1 MNSENKTLVKKLLVL
16 VLPMAL
22 QNLMASLVSASDA
35 LMLGF
40 LNQSSLSA
48 VSLAGQ
54 VQFVLSLFLG
64 AFTIGESVL
73 AAQYW
78 GKGEK
83 HRLEEILGIVL
94 RFSILV
100 SFLFTMAA
108 LCAPDLLMRIFTN
121 DEELIRL
128 GASYLRITSFS
139 YFFMGISQIYL
150 CIMKNTGRALLSTLY
165 SSSSVILNI
174 IINAILIFGLLG
186 FPKLGIAGAAIAT
199 SISRGVELALI
210 LFENVRQKEIRIRM
224 KHILRPPS
232 WLQKDYIHYTWPSLA
247 NQVIWGCGFTM
258 TSVIMGHLGT
268 DAVAANSIAQI
279 AKNLAACLCL
289 GIGTGAGIIIGNE
302 LGQGNL
308 AQAKK
313 TGNKLCII
321 SLITGA
327 SSCVIL
333 FACIPVIQGFAGTL
347 SPQAQ
352 DYLRFMLF
360 VCSYYLIGKSFSATV
375 IGGIFSAGG
384 DTRFGLIC
392 DTINMW
398 AIIVPVGCIAAFVL
412 HLPVPVVYFLLNLD
426 FMFLPAVCVYCGS
439 FYDGVKSSST
449 VSCSSFARRKASE
462 RVGSYLLFSMALT
475 V

>member
-327 SSCVIL
+327 ASCVIL

-398 AIIVPVGCIAAFVL
+398 AIIVPVGCVAAFVL
-412 HLPVPVVYFLLNLD
+412 HLPVPVVYFFLNLD
-426 FMFLPAVCVYCGS
+426 EFTKMPLEIWY
-439 FYDGVKSSST
+439 YRKYRWVKNIT
-449 VSCSSFARRKASE
+449 K
-462 RVGSYLLFSMALT
+462 
-475 V
+475 

>member
-100 SFLFTMAA
+100 SFLFTVAA

-426 FMFLPAVCVYCGS
+426 EFTKMPLEIWY
-439 FYDGVKSSST
+439 YRKYRWVKNIT
-449 VSCSSFARRKASE
+449 K
-462 RVGSYLLFSMALT
+462 
-475 V
+475 

>member
-1 MNSENKTLVKKLLVL
+1 MNSESKTLVKKLLVL

-100 SFLFTMAA
+100 SFLFTVAA

-327 SSCVIL
+327 ASCVIL
-333 FACIPVIQGFAGTL
+333 FTCIPVIQGFAGTL

-426 FMFLPAVCVYCGS
+426 EFTKMPLEIWY
-439 FYDGVKSSST
+439 YRKYRWVKNIT
-449 VSCSSFARRKASE
+449 K
-462 RVGSYLLFSMALT
+462 
-475 V
+475 

>member
-150 CIMKNTGRALLSTLY
+150 CIMKNTGRALLSTIY

-426 FMFLPAVCVYCGS
+426 EFTKMPLEIWY
-439 FYDGVKSSST
+439 YRKYRWVKNIT
-449 VSCSSFARRKASE
+449 K
-462 RVGSYLLFSMALT
+462 
-475 V
+475 

>member
-150 CIMKNTGRALLSTLY
+150 CIMKNTGRALLSTIY

-224 KHILRPPS
+224 RHILRPPS

-327 SSCVIL
+327 ASCVIL

-426 FMFLPAVCVYCGS
+426 EFTKMPLEIWY
-439 FYDGVKSSST
+439 YRKYRWVKNIT
-449 VSCSSFARRKASE
+449 K
-462 RVGSYLLFSMALT
+462 
-475 V
+475 

>member
-100 SFLFTMAA
+100 SFLFTVAA

-308 AQAKK
+308 SQAKK

-398 AIIVPVGCIAAFVL
+398 AIIVPMGCIAAFVL

-426 FMFLPAVCVYCGS
+426 EFTKMPLEIWY
-439 FYDGVKSSST
+439 YRKYRWVKNIT
-449 VSCSSFARRKASE
+449 K
-462 RVGSYLLFSMALT
+462 
-475 V
+475 

>member
-1 MNSENKTLVKKLLVL
+1 MNTENKTLLKKLLVL

-22 QNLMASLVSASDA
+22 QNFMASLVSASDA

-64 AFTIGESVL
+64 AFSIGESVL

-94 RFSILV
+94 RFSMLI
-100 SFLFTMAA
+100 SFLFALSA
-108 LCAPDLLMRIFTN
+108 LCAPNLLMRIFTN
-121 DEELIRL
+121 DKELIRL
-128 GASYLRITSFS
+128 GASYLRIVSFS
-139 YFFMGISQIYL
+139 YFFMGISQMYL
-150 CIMKNTGRALLSTLY
+150 CIMKNTNRALLSTLY
-165 SSSSVILNI
+165 SSSAVILNI
-174 IINAILIFGLLG
+174 VINALLIFGLMG
-186 FPKLGIAGAAIAT
+186 FPQFGIEGAAIAT
-199 SISRGVELALI
+199 TISRGVELALI
-210 LFENVRQKEIRIRM
+210 LFENVRQSDVRIRI
-224 KHILRPPS
+224 KNILRPLA

-289 GIGTGAGIIIGNE
+289 GIGTGSGIIIGNE

-308 AQAKK
+308 SHAKK

-321 SLITGA
+321 SLIAGA
-327 SSCVIL
+327 GSCLVL
-333 FACIPVIQGFAGTL
+333 FACIPLIQGFAGTL
-347 SPQAQ
+347 SPKAQ
-352 DYLRFMLF
+352 DYLRFMLI
-360 VCSYYLIGKSFSATV
+360 VCSYYMIGKSFSATV
-375 IGGIFSAGG
+375 IGGVFSAGG
-384 DTRFGLIC
+384 DTRFGLLC

-398 AIIVPVGCIAAFVL
+398 VIIVPIGCIAAFIL
-412 HLPVPVVYFLLNLD
+412 HLPVPVTYFLLNLD
-426 FMFLPAVCVYCGS
+426 EFTKMPVEIWY
-439 FYDGVKSSST
+439 YRKYRWVKNIT
-449 VSCSSFARRKASE
+449 K
-462 RVGSYLLFSMALT
+462 
-475 V
+475 

>member
-100 SFLFTMAA
+100 SFLFTVAA

-289 GIGTGAGIIIGNE
+289 GIGTGAGIITGNE

-327 SSCVIL
+327 ASCVIL

-426 FMFLPAVCVYCGS
+426 EFTKMPLEIWY
-439 FYDGVKSSST
+439 YRKYRWVKNIT
-449 VSCSSFARRKASE
+449 K
-462 RVGSYLLFSMALT
+462 
-475 V
+475 

>member
-308 AQAKK
+308 SQAKK

-426 FMFLPAVCVYCGS
+426 EFTKMPLEIWY
-439 FYDGVKSSST
+439 YRKYRWVKNIT
-449 VSCSSFARRKASE
+449 K
-462 RVGSYLLFSMALT
+462 
-475 V
+475 

>member
-100 SFLFTMAA
+100 SFLFTVAA

-327 SSCVIL
+327 ASCVIL

-398 AIIVPVGCIAAFVL
+398 AIIVPVGCVAAFVL
-412 HLPVPVVYFLLNLD
+412 HLPVPVVYFFLNLD
-426 FMFLPAVCVYCGS
+426 EFTKMPLEIWY
-439 FYDGVKSSST
+439 YRKYRWVKNIT
-449 VSCSSFARRKASE
+449 K
-462 RVGSYLLFSMALT
+462 
-475 V
+475 

>member
-64 AFTIGESVL
+64 AFTIGESIL

-426 FMFLPAVCVYCGS
+426 EFTKMPLEIWY
-439 FYDGVKSSST
+439 YRKYRWVKNIT
-449 VSCSSFARRKASE
+449 K
-462 RVGSYLLFSMALT
+462 
-475 V
+475 

>member
-1 MNSENKTLVKKLLVL
+1 MNTENKTLLKKLLVL

-22 QNLMASLVSASDA
+22 QNFMASLVSASDA

-54 VQFVLSLFLG
+54 IQFVLSLFLG
-64 AFTIGESVL
+64 AFSIGESVL

-94 RFSILV
+94 RFSMLV
-100 SFLFTMAA
+100 SLIFTLAA

-121 DEELIRL
+121 DKELIRL
-128 GASYLRITSFS
+128 GASYLRIVSFS
-139 YFFMGISQIYL
+139 YFFMGISQMYL
-150 CIMKNTGRALLSTLY
+150 CIMKNTNRALRSTLY
-165 SSSSVILNI
+165 SSSAVILNI

-199 SISRGVELALI
+199 TISRGVELALI
-210 LFENVRQKEIRIRM
+210 LFENVRQSDVRIRI
-224 KHILRPPS
+224 KNILHPIA

-308 AQAKK
+308 VHAKK

-321 SLITGA
+321 SLIAGA
-327 SSCVIL
+327 GSCLIL
-333 FACIPVIQGFAGTL
+333 FVCIPLIQGFTGTL

-352 DYLRFMLF
+352 DYLRFMLI
-360 VCSYYLIGKSFSATV
+360 VCSYYMIGKSFSATV
-375 IGGIFSAGG
+375 IGGVFSAGG
-384 DTRFGLIC
+384 DTRFGLLC

-398 AIIVPVGCIAAFVL
+398 IIIVPIGCIAAFVL
-412 HLPVPVVYFLLNLD
+412 HLPVPVIYFLLNLD
-426 FMFLPAVCVYCGS
+426 EFTKMPAEIWY
-439 FYDGVKSSST
+439 YRKYRWVKNIT
-449 VSCSSFARRKASE
+449 K
-462 RVGSYLLFSMALT
+462 
-475 V
+475 

>member
-327 SSCVIL
+327 ASCVIL

-426 FMFLPAVCVYCGS
+426 EFTKMPLEIWY
-439 FYDGVKSSST
+439 YRKYRWVKNIT
-449 VSCSSFARRKASE
+449 K
-462 RVGSYLLFSMALT
+462 
-475 V
+475 

>member
-100 SFLFTMAA
+100 SFLFTVAA

-210 LFENVRQKEIRIRM
+210 LSENVRQKEIRIRM

-426 FMFLPAVCVYCGS
+426 EFTKMPLEIWY
-439 FYDGVKSSST
+439 YRKYRWVKNIT
-449 VSCSSFARRKASE
+449 K
-462 RVGSYLLFSMALT
+462 
-475 V
+475 

>member
-83 HRLEEILGIVL
+83 HRMEEILGIVL

-426 FMFLPAVCVYCGS
+426 EFTKMPLEIWY
-439 FYDGVKSSST
+439 YRKYRWVKNIT
-449 VSCSSFARRKASE
+449 K
-462 RVGSYLLFSMALT
+462 
-475 V
+475 

>member
-199 SISRGVELALI
+199 SISRGVELVLI

-426 FMFLPAVCVYCGS
+426 EFTKMPLEIWY
-439 FYDGVKSSST
+439 YRKYRWVKNIT
-449 VSCSSFARRKASE
+449 K
-462 RVGSYLLFSMALT
+462 
-475 V
+475 

>member
-1 MNSENKTLVKKLLVL
+1 MNSENKTLVKKLMVL

-100 SFLFTMAA
+100 SFLFTVAA

-327 SSCVIL
+327 ASCVIL

-426 FMFLPAVCVYCGS
+426 EFTKMPLEIWY
-439 FYDGVKSSST
+439 YRKYRWVKNIT
-449 VSCSSFARRKASE
+449 K
-462 RVGSYLLFSMALT
+462 
-475 V
+475 

>member
-100 SFLFTMAA
+100 SFLFTVAA

-174 IINAILIFGLLG
+174 IINAVLIFGLLG

-224 KHILRPPS
+224 RHILRPPS

-426 FMFLPAVCVYCGS
+426 EFTKMPLEIWY
-439 FYDGVKSSST
+439 YRKYRWVKNIT
-449 VSCSSFARRKASE
+449 K
-462 RVGSYLLFSMALT
+462 
-475 V
+475 

>member
-100 SFLFTMAA
+100 SFLFTVAA

-224 KHILRPPS
+224 RHILRPPS

-426 FMFLPAVCVYCGS
+426 EFTKMPLEIWY
-439 FYDGVKSSST
+439 YRKYRWVKNIT
-449 VSCSSFARRKASE
+449 K
-462 RVGSYLLFSMALT
+462 
-475 V
+475 

>member
-1 MNSENKTLVKKLLVL
+1 MNTENKTLLKKLLVL

-22 QNLMASLVSASDA
+22 QNFMASLVSASDA

-54 VQFVLSLFLG
+54 IQFVLSLFLG
-64 AFTIGESVL
+64 AFSIGESVL

-94 RFSILV
+94 RFSMLV
-100 SFLFTMAA
+100 SLIFTLAA

-121 DEELIRL
+121 DKELIRL
-128 GASYLRITSFS
+128 GASYLRIVSFS
-139 YFFMGISQIYL
+139 YFFMGISQMYL
-150 CIMKNTGRALLSTLY
+150 CIMKNTNRALRSTLY
-165 SSSSVILNI
+165 SSSAVILNI

-199 SISRGVELALI
+199 TISRGVELALI
-210 LFENVRQKEIRIRM
+210 LFENVRQSDVRIRI
-224 KHILRPPS
+224 KNILRPIA

-308 AQAKK
+308 VHAKK

-321 SLITGA
+321 SLIAGA
-327 SSCVIL
+327 GSCLIL
-333 FACIPVIQGFAGTL
+333 FVCIPLIQGFTGTL

-352 DYLRFMLF
+352 DYLRFMLI
-360 VCSYYLIGKSFSATV
+360 VCSYYMIGKSFSATV
-375 IGGIFSAGG
+375 IGGVFSAGG
-384 DTRFGLIC
+384 DTRFGLLC

-398 AIIVPVGCIAAFVL
+398 IIIVPIGCIAAFIL
-412 HLPVPVVYFLLNLD
+412 HLPVPVIYFLLNLD
-426 FMFLPAVCVYCGS
+426 EFTKMPAEIWY
-439 FYDGVKSSST
+439 YRKYRWVKNIT
-449 VSCSSFARRKASE
+449 K
-462 RVGSYLLFSMALT
+462 
-475 V
+475 

>member
-100 SFLFTMAA
+100 SFLFTVAA

-224 KHILRPPS
+224 RHILRPPS

-327 SSCVIL
+327 ASCVIL

-426 FMFLPAVCVYCGS
+426 EFTKMPLEIWY
-439 FYDGVKSSST
+439 YRKYRWVKNIT
-449 VSCSSFARRKASE
+449 K
-462 RVGSYLLFSMALT
+462 
-475 V
+475 

>member
-186 FPKLGIAGAAIAT
+186 FRKLGFAGAAIAT

-426 FMFLPAVCVYCGS
+426 EFTKMPLEIWY
-439 FYDGVKSSST
+439 YRKYRWVKNIT
-449 VSCSSFARRKASE
+449 K
-462 RVGSYLLFSMALT
+462 
-475 V
+475 

>member
-100 SFLFTMAA
+100 SFLFTVAA

-321 SLITGA
+321 SLITGVA
-327 SSCVIL
+327 SCVIL

-426 FMFLPAVCVYCGS
+426 EFTKMPLEIWY
-439 FYDGVKSSST
+439 YRKYRWVKNIT
-449 VSCSSFARRKASE
+449 K
-462 RVGSYLLFSMALT
+462 
-475 V
+475 

>member
-100 SFLFTMAA
+100 SFLFTVAA

-224 KHILRPPS
+224 RHILRPPS

-327 SSCVIL
+327 ASCMIL

-398 AIIVPVGCIAAFVL
+398 AIIVPVGCISAFVL

-426 FMFLPAVCVYCGS
+426 EFTKMPLEIWY
-439 FYDGVKSSST
+439 YRKYRWVKNIT
-449 VSCSSFARRKASE
+449 K
-462 RVGSYLLFSMALT
+462 
-475 V
+475 

>member
-64 AFTIGESVL
+64 AFTIGESIL

-100 SFLFTMAA
+100 SFLFTVAA

-426 FMFLPAVCVYCGS
+426 EFTKMPLEIWY
-439 FYDGVKSSST
+439 YRKYRWVKNIT
-449 VSCSSFARRKASE
+449 K
-462 RVGSYLLFSMALT
+462 
-475 V
+475 

>member
-384 DTRFGLIC
+384 DTRFGLLC

-426 FMFLPAVCVYCGS
+426 EFTKMPLEIWY
-439 FYDGVKSSST
+439 YRKYRWVKNIT
-449 VSCSSFARRKASE
+449 K
-462 RVGSYLLFSMALT
+462 
-475 V
+475 

>member
-308 AQAKK
+308 ARAKK

-426 FMFLPAVCVYCGS
+426 EFTKMPLEIWY
-439 FYDGVKSSST
+439 YRKYRWVKNIT
-449 VSCSSFARRKASE
+449 K
-462 RVGSYLLFSMALT
+462 
-475 V
+475 

>member
-224 KHILRPPS
+224 KHILRPPT

-327 SSCVIL
+327 ASCVIL

-398 AIIVPVGCIAAFVL
+398 AIIVPVGCVAAFVL
-412 HLPVPVVYFLLNLD
+412 HLPVPVVYFFLNLD
-426 FMFLPAVCVYCGS
+426 EFTKMPLEIWY
-439 FYDGVKSSST
+439 YRKYRWVKNIT
-449 VSCSSFARRKASE
+449 K
-462 RVGSYLLFSMALT
+462 
-475 V
+475 

>member
-100 SFLFTMAA
+100 SFLFTVAA

-224 KHILRPPS
+224 RHILRPPS
-232 WLQKDYIHYTWPSLA
+232 WLQKDYIHYSWPSLA

-412 HLPVPVVYFLLNLD
+412 HLPVPAVYFLLNLD
-426 FMFLPAVCVYCGS
+426 EFTKMPLEIWY
-439 FYDGVKSSST
+439 YRKYRWVKNIT
-449 VSCSSFARRKASE
+449 K
-462 RVGSYLLFSMALT
+462 
-475 V
+475 

>member
-100 SFLFTMAA
+100 SFLFTVAA

-232 WLQKDYIHYTWPSLA
+232 WLQKDYIHYTCPSLA

-327 SSCVIL
+327 ASCVIL
-333 FACIPVIQGFAGTL
+333 FTCIPVIQGFAGTL

-426 FMFLPAVCVYCGS
+426 EFTKMPLEIWY
-439 FYDGVKSSST
+439 YRKYRWVKNIT
-449 VSCSSFARRKASE
+449 K
-462 RVGSYLLFSMALT
+462 
-475 V
+475 

>member
-224 KHILRPPS
+224 KHILRPPF

-327 SSCVIL
+327 ASCVIL

-398 AIIVPVGCIAAFVL
+398 AIIVPVGCIAALVL

-426 FMFLPAVCVYCGS
+426 EFTKMPLEIWY
-439 FYDGVKSSST
+439 YRKYRWVKNIT
-449 VSCSSFARRKASE
+449 K
-462 RVGSYLLFSMALT
+462 
-475 V
+475 

>member
-100 SFLFTMAA
+100 SFLFTVAA

-412 HLPVPVVYFLLNLD
+412 HLPVPAVYFLLNLD
-426 FMFLPAVCVYCGS
+426 EFTKMPLEIWY
-439 FYDGVKSSST
+439 YRKYRWVKNIT
-449 VSCSSFARRKASE
+449 K
-462 RVGSYLLFSMALT
+462 
-475 V
+475 

>member
-327 SSCVIL
+327 SSCLIL

-412 HLPVPVVYFLLNLD
+412 HLPVPAVYFLLNLD
-426 FMFLPAVCVYCGS
+426 EFTKMPLEIWY
-439 FYDGVKSSST
+439 YRKYRWVKNIT
-449 VSCSSFARRKASE
+449 K
-462 RVGSYLLFSMALT
+462 
-475 V
+475 

>member
-100 SFLFTMAA
+100 SFLFTVAA

-128 GASYLRITSFS
+128 GTSYLRITSFS

-224 KHILRPPS
+224 RHILRPPS

-327 SSCVIL
+327 ASCVIL

-426 FMFLPAVCVYCGS
+426 EFTKMPLEIWY
-439 FYDGVKSSST
+439 YRKYRWVKNIT
-449 VSCSSFARRKASE
+449 K
-462 RVGSYLLFSMALT
+462 
-475 V
+475 

>member
-1 MNSENKTLVKKLLVL
+1 MNTENKTLLKKLLVL

-64 AFTIGESVL
+64 AFSIGESVL

-94 RFSILV
+94 RFSMLV
-100 SFLFTMAA
+100 SILFTLAA
-108 LCAPDLLMRIFTN
+108 LCTPDLLMRIFTN
-121 DEELIRL
+121 DEELIGL
-128 GASYLRITSFS
+128 GATYLRIVSFS
-139 YFFMGISQIYL
+139 YFFMGISQMYL
-150 CIMKNTGRALLSTLY
+150 CIMKNTNRALLSTLY
-165 SSSSVILNI
+165 SSSAVILNI
-174 IINAILIFGLLG
+174 IINAILIFGLLE

-199 SISRGVELALI
+199 TISRGVELALI
-210 LFENVRQKEIRIRM
+210 LFENARQSDVRIRI
-224 KHILRPPS
+224 KHILRPVS

-289 GIGTGAGIIIGNE
+289 GIGTGSGIIIGNE

-321 SLITGA
+321 SLIAGA
-327 SSCVIL
+327 ASCLVL
-333 FACIPVIQGFAGTL
+333 FACIPLIQGFAGTL

-360 VCSYYLIGKSFSATV
+360 VCSYYMIGKSFSATV
-375 IGGIFSAGG
+375 IGGVFSAGG
-384 DTRFGLIC
+384 DTRFGLLC

-398 AIIVPVGCIAAFVL
+398 GIIVPIGCIAAFVL

-426 FMFLPAVCVYCGS
+426 EFTKMPVEIWY
-439 FYDGVKSSST
+439 YRKYRWVKNIT
-449 VSCSSFARRKASE
+449 K
-462 RVGSYLLFSMALT
+462 
-475 V
+475 

>member
-384 DTRFGLIC
+384 GTRFGLIC
-392 DTINMW
+392 DTINKW
-398 AIIVPVGCIAAFVL
+398 GIIVAVGCIAAFGL

-426 FMFLPAVCVYCGS
+426 EFTKMPLEIWY
-439 FYDGVKSSST
+439 YRKYRWVKNIT
-449 VSCSSFARRKASE
+449 K
-462 RVGSYLLFSMALT
+462 
-475 V
+475 